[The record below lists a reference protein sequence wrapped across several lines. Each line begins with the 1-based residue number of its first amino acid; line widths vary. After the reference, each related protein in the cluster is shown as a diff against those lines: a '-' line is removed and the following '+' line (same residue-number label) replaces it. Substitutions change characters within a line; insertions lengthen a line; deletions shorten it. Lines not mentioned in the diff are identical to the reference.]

1 VGKPSPTECLP
12 LNQQCIQV
20 DGRELT
26 TFPLT
31 GTLQRALPRGTD
43 SLFVAVGCSGHGF
56 KLAPTMSESLAQMI
70 LDLEP
75 RIPIDDYSVSRL
87 AKE

>member
-1 VGKPSPTECLP
+1 MPAVESAVYTSWWTGANDIPPDWNPPTGP
-12 LNQQCIQV
+12 APGYRQ
-20 DGRELT
+20 
-26 TFPLT
+26 
-31 GTLQRALPRGTD
+31 
-43 SLFVAVGCSGHGF
+43 FVCGSVGCSGHGF